1 MFAIQ
6 SKITRYANNQ
16 ENMTYNKEK
25 KSINGSRRRN
35 DIDVRIRTLV
45 DKII

>member
-6 SKITRYANNQ
+6 SKITWCANNQ
-16 ENMTYNKEK
+16 ENMTYDKEK
-25 KSINGSRRRN
+25 KSINGSRPRN

-45 DKII
+45 DKDI